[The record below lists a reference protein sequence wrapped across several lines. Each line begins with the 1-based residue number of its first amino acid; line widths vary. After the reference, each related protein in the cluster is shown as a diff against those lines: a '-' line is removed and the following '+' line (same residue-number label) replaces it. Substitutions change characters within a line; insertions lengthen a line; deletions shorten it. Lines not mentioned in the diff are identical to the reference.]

1 MGLRC
6 AQHRPHGPN
15 LAQPSAKM
23 RTRWRNFAQYRPHQ
37 VSKRE
42 KERDREPNPRI
53 QKSRINRVCVGH
65 GTFSSL
71 SLLLCLFHS
80 LSPFPLFVCNCL
92 CLRPVSLFLSLSLFL
107 CLCLSLSF
115 RLSLFLPL
123 PSPLPLSPSRYL
135 SVAVPVSFPIPAIRL
150 WGSIALPPSFTTGA
164 GTSGVPAA
172 SFARRGLTARV
183 HSKCT
188 EGRVSRRTQPQPGTR
203 LQLRLGERKN
213 SVHQNYQQSKT
224 SLVYILRKSVR
235 RSARNKIK
243 LAEGI
248 RLKG

>member
-92 CLRPVSLFLSLSLFL
+92 CLRPVSLFLSLSLSLFV
-107 CLCLSLSF
+107 SLSF
-115 RLSLFLPL
+115 TFFPALAVS
-123 PSPLPLSPSRYL
+123 PSPLSFASV
-135 SVAVPVSFPIPAIRL
+135 SVAVSVGSCPCLFPYPCYQ
-150 WGSIALPPSFTTGA
+150 
-164 GTSGVPAA
+164 V
-172 SFARRGLTARV
+172 V
-183 HSKCT
+183 
-188 EGRVSRRTQPQPGTR
+188 
-203 LQLRLGERKN
+203 GEHR
-213 SVHQNYQQSKT
+213 SPT
-224 SLVYILRKSVR
+224 LVYDGGRDFGRPGSILRK
-235 RSARNKIK
+235 
-243 LAEGI
+243 
-248 RLKG
+248 KGADRPGAQ

>member
-53 QKSRINRVCVGH
+53 QKSRINRVSVGH

-80 LSPFPLFVCNCL
+80 LSPFPLFVCICL
-92 CLRPVSLFLSLSLFL
+92 CLRPVSLFLSLSLFV
-107 CLCLSLSF
+107 SLSF
-115 RLSLFLPL
+115 TFFPALAVS
-123 PSPLPLSPSRYL
+123 PSPLSFTSV
-135 SVAVPVSFPIPAIRL
+135 SVAVSVGSCPCLFPYPCYQVVGEHRSPTLAQDGGRDFGRP
-150 WGSIALPPSFTTGA
+150 GS
-164 GTSGVPAA
+164 
-172 SFARRGLTARV
+172 
-183 HSKCT
+183 
-188 EGRVSRRTQPQPGTR
+188 
-203 LQLRLGERKN
+203 
-213 SVHQNYQQSKT
+213 
-224 SLVYILRKSVR
+224 ILRKKGADRPGAQSVHR
-235 RSARNKIK
+235 RSGEPSNTATARHKVKRPSGTQTSSIASTSPSK
-243 LAEGI
+243 VTYDRG
-248 RLKG
+248 

>member
-6 AQHRPHGPN
+6 AQHTPHGPN

-23 RTRWRNFAQYRPHQ
+23 RTLWPNFGQYRPHQ
-37 VSKRE
+37 GSKKE
-42 KERDREPNPRI
+42 KERDREPNLKI
-53 QKSRINRVCVGH
+53 QKSRIKRVCVGH

-80 LSPFPLFVCNCL
+80 LFPFPLFVCTCL
-92 CLRPVSLFLSLSLFL
+92 CLRPGISLSLSLSFS
-107 CLCLSLSF
+107 CLCLSLSC
-115 RLSLFLPL
+115 RLSLFFSL
-123 PSPLPLSPSRYL
+123 PSPWPLSPSRYL

-183 HSKCT
+183 CIAHT
-188 EGRVSRRTQPQPGTR
+188 EGRESRRAR
-203 LQLRLGERKN
+203 W
-213 SVHQNYQQSKT
+213 
-224 SLVYILRKSVR
+224 
-235 RSARNKIK
+235 SAGGDR
-243 LAEGI
+243 ES
-248 RLKG
+248 

>member
-53 QKSRINRVCVGH
+53 QKSRINRVSVGH

-92 CLRPVSLFLSLSLFL
+92 CLRPVSLSLSLFL

-150 WGSIALPPSFTTGA
+150 WGSIALPPSRRTGA